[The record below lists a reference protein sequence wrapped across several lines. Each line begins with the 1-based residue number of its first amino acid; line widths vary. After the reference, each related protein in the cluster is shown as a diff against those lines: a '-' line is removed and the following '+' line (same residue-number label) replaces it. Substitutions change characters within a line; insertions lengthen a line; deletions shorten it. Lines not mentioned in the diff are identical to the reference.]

1 MGGSDCSCRLGSFLL
16 AHQNPETR
24 APANAGWLQRP
35 PKDMLMTL
43 QSGGG
48 VSPEAVA
55 VVDGLVDLARAG
67 EAVGEALEVQHE
79 DARQRVQL
87 HHLPCRH
94 AL

>member
-1 MGGSDCSCRLGSFLL
+1 MI
-16 AHQNPETR
+16 
-24 APANAGWLQRP
+24 
-35 PKDMLMTL
+35 L

-87 HHLPCRH
+87 HHLARRH